1 MAKLLPTVQ
10 AKCEKLSAGEVRQRF
25 PELRFDDVTIGVLE
39 TESGV
44 LMARQAVQ
52 TLAEQLVRNGVEVR
66 AVAVLPPR
74 GEAKLAAVKTS
85 DGQSI
90 SAAAFVFACGSWLPK
105 LFPDLLKDRIFPTRQ
120 EVFFFGPPAGRVDFN
135 PPKIPPLFHHTPSHR
150 PAALPNIENR
160 GFKISL
166 DTHGAE

>member
-1 MAKLLPTVQ
+1 MGAFALGVEVGERRGRKLFQRTGVLWLSDQTDAHLQAMAKLLPTLQ

-25 PELRFDDVTIGVLE
+25 PQLRFDDVTLGVLE
-39 TESGV
+39 PESGV

-85 DGQSI
+85 HGQSI
-90 SAAAFVFACGSWLPK
+90 SAAALVYAC
-105 LFPDLLKDRIFPTRQ
+105 
-120 EVFFFGPPAGRVDFN
+120 V
-135 PPKIPPLFHHTPSHR
+135 
-150 PAALPNIENR
+150 
-160 GFKISL
+160 
-166 DTHGAE
+166 